1 MAAASPP
8 SDLIV
13 KFDTPSNQDTIYTLT
28 AGTLDAARTG
38 IAFNLQIVEKGDDN
52 LETDGISSTVI
63 GSTSDRINTTTSQE
77 LANLISK
84 YFSDKSIL
92 QPATAASGTG
102 RNIRSMK
109 LIVNVDPNA

>member
-1 MAAASPP
+1 MTTTSPP

-13 KFDTPSNQDTIYTLT
+13 KFDTPTNQDTIYAVTTGGSLAT
-28 AGTLDAARTG
+28 GETG
-38 IAFNLQIVEKGDDN
+38 IAFNLQIVEKPEDTIVSG
-52 LETDGISSTVI
+52 GISSSVI
-63 GSTSDRINTTTSQE
+63 GSASDEINTTTSQQ

-92 QPATAASGTG
+92 QAAAADGTG

-109 LIVNVDPNA
+109 LIVNVDPTA